1 MAQVYNK
8 LQIDVHKEVRE
19 MITAV
24 QNDASSRFLDVVLL
38 DNGTAI
44 NLTGHE
50 VRIYGVKGD
59 STEFFNNGEITNATG
74 GRCQF
79 ELTAQALAV
88 AQDLNV
94 QIIIYYNNVEILSTQ
109 PFKIHVVKSLI
120 SASAVES
127 SNEYG
132 ALVVLYQNLYEAYD
146 LMTTMVQNIGVP
158 KEIAEQLS
166 IETMWEA
173 WEYLCNY
180 VSEDL
185 TTLLQNA
192 INNNSVDGVVQR
204 IGNTADTGAT
214 VTAGTVMGKLNK
226 LMTNEKER
234 SYKIL
239 STALELSQNDYVILS
254 ISGSGEFYGLR
265 ANGAVTSVKVIA
277 DGIEYKADG
286 TNGTFTYKPS
296 ITANGFERYLDSGT
310 VSYLSTQINNLAP
323 FIPFSESLVIK
334 ISTGSSNPSS
344 VSTAYSIYQ

>member
-1 MAQVYNK
+1 MAQVYNR

-19 MITAV
+19 IITAV
-24 QNDASSRFLDVVLL
+24 QNDANSRFLDVVLL

-59 STEFFNNGEITNATG
+59 GTELFNNGEITNATT

-94 QIIIYYNNVEILSTQ
+94 QLIIYKNNIEILSTQ
-109 PFKIHVVKSLI
+109 PFRIHVVKSLI
-120 SASAVES
+120 SAGAVES

-204 IGNTADTGAT
+204 LGNTADTGGTAT
-214 VTAGTVMGKLNK
+214 TGTVMGKLNK
-226 LMTNEKER
+226 LMTSEK
-234 SYKIL
+234 YL
-239 STALELSQNDYVILS
+239 SFKTLTIGLASNKTDFELLS
-254 ISGSGEFYGLR
+254 ITGAGEFYAL
-265 ANGAVTSVKVIA
+265 NGFFLAVNSVKMII
-277 DGIEYKADG
+277 DGVTYVSEGNYG
-286 TNGTFTYKPS
+286 TYCTYKPS
-296 ITANGFERYLDSGT
+296 THGLTSLPESG
-310 VSYLSTQINNLAP
+310 SNLSPLSLRQVAVAT
-323 FIPFSESLVIK
+323 FKESLK
-334 ISTGSSNPSS
+334 IIVDTSNS
-344 VSTAYSIYQ
+344 VTTARVAYALYE

>member
-19 MITAV
+19 IITAV
-24 QNDASSRFLDVVLL
+24 QNDANSRFLDVVLL

-50 VRIYGVKGD
+50 VRIYGAKGD
-59 STEFFNNGEITNATG
+59 GTEFFNNGEITNAMA

-88 AQDLNV
+88 AQDLSV
-94 QIIIYYNNVEILSTQ
+94 QLIIYKNNVEILSTQ
-109 PFKIHVVKSLI
+109 TFKIHVVKSLI
-120 SASAVES
+120 SAGAVES

-204 IGNTADTGAT
+204 IGNTADAGGTA
-214 VTAGTVMGKLNK
+214 TAGTVMGKLNHLVGASVIK
-226 LMTNEKER
+226 SVQKGVTSSSSGGSTTNT
-234 SYKIL
+234 ITI
-239 STALELSQNDYVILS
+239 STVNPAKCLVLLDIGHGGSSSTGGCYLAS
-254 ISGSGEFYGLR
+254 ISSTSISIRLTYAGDCSWQVIEF
-265 ANGAVTSVKVIA
+265 N
-277 DGIEYKADG
+277 
-286 TNGTFTYKPS
+286 
-296 ITANGFERYLDSGT
+296 
-310 VSYLSTQINNLAP
+310 
-323 FIPFSESLVIK
+323 
-334 ISTGSSNPSS
+334 
-344 VSTAYSIYQ
+344 

>member
-1 MAQVYNK
+1 MAQVYKK
-8 LQIDVHKEVRE
+8 LEIDVNREVTSI
-19 MITAV
+19 ITAV

-50 VRIYGVKGD
+50 VRIYCNKPENGGEIYND
-59 STEFFNNGEITNATG
+59 GEITDAVN

-79 ELTAQALAV
+79 PLTDQTLAKV
-88 AQDLNV
+88 GYVEV
-94 QIIIYYNNVEILSTQ
+94 QIIIYYQNVQILQTHVFQ
-109 PFKIHVVKSLI
+109 INVVKSLMSQHSI
-120 SASAVES
+120 ES

-132 ALVVLYQNLYEAYD
+132 ALVVLFQELYEAKD

-185 TTLLQNA
+185 TTLLQDA

-204 IGNTADTGAT
+204 LGNTTDTGGS

-226 LMTNEKER
+226 LMTNDK
-234 SYKIL
+234 YKSFKRVNVTLPADATNFTLL
-239 STALELSQNDYVILS
+239 SVA
-254 ISGSGEFYGLR
+254 GPGEFYGVR
-265 ANGAVTSVKVIA
+265 ATCKNLQVSVDGGAAMSAPGSTSSSAFAPYIPH
-277 DGIEYKADG
+277 GIGSRSLSA
-286 TNGTFTYKPS
+286 S
-296 ITANGFERYLDSGT
+296 ISD
-310 VSYLSTQINNLAP
+310 LSHPMP
-323 FIPFSESLVIK
+323 FKDSLVIIADAQNTQTDVM
-334 ISTGSSNPSS
+334 ISY
-344 VSTAYSIYQ
+344 ALYE